1 MTIPFWFNDPSILLN
16 KKHVFV
22 IWPNSFMTYEEK
34 LNAITRLVV
43 LLSICG
49 YILTNSQNILITSLI
64 TIICIVML
72 HKMKLKDNSAILENL
87 ANEGFTGVETFEELK
102 DNFEEPTVKNPLQN
116 MEPTKDNVEKKPAP
130 PSFNK
135 IVGDKIKETAKKQI
149 EENHPDFPDINKK
162 LFRDLGE
169 HENFENSMRPFYTM
183 PNTRMPND
191 QKSFTEFCYGDISS
205 KKEENEILIEDK
217 FMGNI

>member
-34 LNAITRLVV
+34 LNAITRLVI
-43 LLSICG
+43 LLSVCG

-64 TIICIVML
+64 TIICIVFL
-72 HKMKLKDNSAILENL
+72 HKMKKKDNSAILENL
-87 ANEGFTGVETFEELK
+87 ANEGFTGTETFEELK
-102 DNFEEPTVKNPLQN
+102 DNFEEPSVKNPLQN
-116 MEPTKDNVEKKPAP
+116 MEQTNDNVEKKPAA

-135 IVGDKIKETAKKQI
+135 IVDDKIKETAKQQI
-149 EENHPDFPDINKK
+149 QENHPDFPDINKK

-169 HENFENSMRPFYTM
+169 HENFENSMRPFYSM

-191 QKSFTEFCYGDISS
+191 QKSFSEFCYGDISS

>member
-34 LNAITRLVV
+34 LNAITRLVI
-43 LLSICG
+43 LLSVCG

-64 TIICIVML
+64 TIICIVFL
-72 HKMKLKDNSAILENL
+72 HKMKKKDNSAILENL
-87 ANEGFTGVETFEELK
+87 ANEGFTGTETFEELK
-102 DNFEEPTVKNPLQN
+102 DNFEEPSVKNPLQN
-116 MEPTKDNVEKKPAP
+116 MEQTNDNVEKKPAA

-135 IVGDKIKETAKKQI
+135 IVDDKIKETAKQQI
-149 EENHPDFPDINKK
+149 QENHPDFPDINKK

-169 HENFENSMRPFYTM
+169 HENFENSMRPFYSM

-191 QKSFTEFCYGDISS
+191 QKSFSEFCYGDISS

-217 FMGNI
+217 FIGN